1 MVRHLDIRT
10 FWQRDGRC
18 SSSQR
23 RLTPGP
29 GAWARRR
36 SSLYIYIE
44 VSAVTSTQHACAFFL
59 VVERNSPT

>member
-29 GAWARRR
+29 GAGPNAGLA
-36 SSLYIYIE
+36 SIYI
-44 VSAVTSTQHACAFFL
+44 SRSRLWHL
-59 VVERNSPT
+59 RNTPALSFWWWNATHRR